1 MWTIRSETE
10 EDHFA
15 VYELN
20 KQAFGTDSEAILVD
34 KLREVAR
41 PTISLVAIDEG
52 NVVGHL
58 MLSPVTITGPSGA
71 VYESL
76 IMGLAPMAVLP
87 EMQRRGIGRALI
99 NAGLSSC
106 KDQGMEAVVV
116 LGHPDYYPQSGF
128 YDASRFGLS
137 CEFEAPPGC
146 FMAQEL
152 EPGALSRTPGVVHY
166 HPVFREL

>member
-10 EDHFA
+10 EEHFA
-15 VYELN
+15 INQLN
-20 KQAFGTDSEAILVD
+20 KQAFGTESEAVLVD

-41 PTISLVAIDEG
+41 PTISLVAIG
-52 NVVGHL
+52 GGTVVGHL
-58 MLSPVTITGPSGA
+58 MLSPVTITKPSGA
-71 VYESL
+71 ISESL

-99 NAGLSSC
+99 SAGLSSC
-106 KDQGMEAVVV
+106 RDQGVEAVVV
-116 LGHPDYYPQSGF
+116 LGHPNYYPHSGF
-128 YDASRFGLS
+128 CDASRFGLS

-152 EPGALSRTPGVVHY
+152 VPGALSRTPGVVHY
-166 HPVFREL
+166 HPVFQDL